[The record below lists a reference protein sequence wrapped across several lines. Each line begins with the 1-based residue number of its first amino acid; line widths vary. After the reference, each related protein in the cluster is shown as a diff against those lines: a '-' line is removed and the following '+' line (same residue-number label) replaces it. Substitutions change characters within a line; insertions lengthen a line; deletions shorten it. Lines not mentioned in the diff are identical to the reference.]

1 LKVNVPRSFLGNPTI
16 PVTDTNTLP
25 AVIEPYAL
33 VFVHE
38 EAVSF
43 TSPVE
48 RAPDYGFA
56 GANWGVCQP
65 PTITTIED
73 DHPSIAYSAG
83 WHTVNSGTASAGH
96 FRFHTGN
103 AQSHY
108 ARLTFNVDA
117 GKTGKLTY
125 YYGTSSKGGT
135 ASASLDGVTSAV
147 SYNGGP
153 GGLKDPSFGPKIE
166 FANLSP
172 GQHVFELTNLS
183 DAVYIDRFVLESSAA
198 SGSPTSGPGA
208 TSTNS
213 GTINLGQELS
223 NPIVVPA
230 GASSMSLVAASNNNL
245 PIKLLLIS
253 PTGSILNTADSSGG
267 VATLS
272 VPVGQSGTYVYKVV
286 NLSVGPVQVWTAATP
301 TIQR

>member
-1 LKVNVPRSFLGNPTI
+1 
-16 PVTDTNTLP
+16 
-25 AVIEPYAL
+25 

-83 WHTVNSGTASAGH
+83 WHTVNTGTASAGH
-96 FRFHTGN
+96 FSFHTGN

-108 ARLTFNVDA
+108 ARLTFNVEA

-135 ASASLDGVTSAV
+135 AIASLDGTAGTVNYS
-147 SYNGGP
+147 GGP
-153 GGLKDPSFGPKIE
+153 GGLKDPAFGPKIE

-172 GQHVFELTNLS
+172 GQHVLELTNLS
-183 DAVYIDRFVLESSAA
+183 DGVYIDRFVLESSAT

-230 GASSMSLVAASNNNL
+230 GASSISLVAASNNNL